1 MELLSILHWIFTP
14 LNRCCFIRT
23 RFDKTYGSHSLPI
36 KYVRM
41 KHEAEQIIADHQK
54 DSQHLSS
61 AEKLLNKFTNL
72 VSCGEE
78 IYYCAL
84 ILDCRGEYLVR
95 MPPGRP
101 RKICK
106 DAGDT
111 TNAATSTTNC
121 EFHVLNFQF
130 VILIK
135 KM

>member
-1 MELLSILHWIFTP
+1 
-14 LNRCCFIRT
+14 
-23 RFDKTYGSHSLPI
+23 
-36 KYVRM
+36 M

-54 DSQHLSS
+54 DSHLSS
-61 AEKLLNKFTNL
+61 AEKLLNKFANL
-72 VSCGEE
+72 ASRGEE

-84 ILDCRGEYLVR
+84 ILDHCGEYLVR